1 MAEATKG
8 RNLTVIT
15 LLNWISFSVGESGAP
30 KVKFCAL
37 PLNAEDAVMIEKLA
51 RSCAEAPKSWP
62 TYSFRVY
69 AKTDTWSEAENLLMD
84 ILEIF
89 VGELDLPENF
99 RGEYGIY

>member
-1 MAEATKG
+1 MKG

-15 LLNWISFSVGESGAP
+15 PLNWISFSEDESGAP
-30 KVKFCAL
+30 KVKFCPL
-37 PLNAEDAVMIEKLA
+37 PLDANDAVMIEKLA

-84 ILEIF
+84 ILEILLR
-89 VGELDLPENF
+89 EPDLPENC
-99 RGEYGIY
+99 RGEYEIY